1 MRYKEGRLRRLS
13 LHPPSLVGPLAL
25 AAALCAPVALSSQ
38 EAEDVSGVVVDVV
51 TGQGIPDVALRIEG
65 TDVSAASDDQGHF
78 VLRGLRPGRWT
89 LLVDHLAYGHHEHE
103 IALGE
108 GQTLELQIRLASEAI
123 ELEPI
128 VVEAETARQRSERA
142 QGSSLNVVDR
152 PQIEQALGT
161 SKHLGDLIRQT
172 IPGIRMRQT
181 NNLAGTDVCLEF
193 RAAATISLVN
203 RRPCNHPMV
212 LLDGV
217 VVTDPNFLYGTIGL
231 ANIERIQVIPPGEA
245 GARYGTG
252 SLYGVILIDTRPP
265 GGRRFTDDR
274 PSVPLGYHRGRVSFD
289 WTEDPAG
296 HPTGRAMAGAFL
308 GNALGLAAG
317 VAIGQHCIGVDDKDQ
332 IVTSC
337 GSLGNAAAI
346 LGAVALPAV
355 GAALGT
361 HFGGGTDLSVGRF
374 VPAMVGAGMM
384 IFPGYA
390 FSMSTV
396 GGGSRAA
403 NAVGNV
409 LLVVGAPIV
418 VTLAD
423 RLFRSLRVTGPP
435 PVGVR

>member
-1 MRYKEGRLRRLS
+1 MVSKQGRLRRATRRS
-13 LHPPSLVGPLAL
+13 PLVGSLL
-25 AAALCAPVALSSQ
+25 SAALLSAPIAAGAQ
-38 EAEDVSGVVVDVV
+38 TAIDVPGVVVDVV
-51 TGQGIPDVALRIEG
+51 TGRGIADVALRIEG
-65 TDVSAASDDQGHF
+65 TDVSAATDEQGRF
-78 VLRGLRPGRWT
+78 VLRGLLMGRWT
-89 LLVDHLAYGHHEHE
+89 LLVDHVGYGHHEHE
-103 IALGE
+103 LAVGE
-108 GQTLELQIRLASEAI
+108 GQTIELQIRLASEAI
-123 ELEPI
+123 ELEPL

-152 PQIEQALGT
+152 PQIERALGT
-161 SKHLGDLIRQT
+161 SRHLGDLIRQT
-172 IPGIRMRQT
+172 VPGIRLRQT
-181 NNLAGTDVCLEF
+181 NNLPGTNVCLEF

-203 RRPCNHPMV
+203 RQPCNHPMV

-217 VVTDPNFLYGTIGL
+217 TVTDPNFLYGTIGL
-231 ANIERIQVIPPGEA
+231 SNIERIQVIPPGEA

-265 GGRRFTDDR
+265 GGSRLAGDR
-274 PSVPLGYHRGRVSFD
+274 ASMPFRPRRVSFD
-289 WTEDPAG
+289 WSEDPAG
-296 HPTGRAMAGAFL
+296 HPTGRAMAGAFF

-317 VAIGQHCIGVDDKDQ
+317 VAVGQHCIGVDDKDQ

-337 GSLGNAAAI
+337 GGLGNAAAI

-361 HFGGGTDLSVGRF
+361 HFGGGTEVSVGRF
-374 VPAMVGAGMM
+374 VPALVGAGMM
-384 IFPGYA
+384 LFPGYA

-409 LLVVGAPIV
+409 LLVAGAPIV